1 MDKTIGEVLQE
12 LVDLPPESDE
22 WELAGFDREMV
33 ADSSLYYQL
42 GRLTKVELDQI
53 RQYLQVKRASSL
65 RKNELVPVLAEA
77 IKIKAPRILEFID
90 EITYDYL
97 VELVEGKGLL
107 RKADEVFL
115 GTLLYLRQAGLAF
128 AGEMS
133 GVGPVLVMPRELV
146 EMLAPLLKQDATRQG
161 VKDNQRALMAA
172 RGLLAHYG
180 LMDSLELE
188 KRLQG
193 IGSPV
198 TDDVFTGLQFGVGLA
213 NGYFEMHGPFICDKR
228 VVEREELLQKQQER
242 PDLDYYPLTLKR
254 AIAMGEQLYLDWTE
268 EHRDLFDYL
277 EDDCG
282 LDDDETSEAV
292 AFFLFAVNNR
302 LSATLLLSE
311 WGKIGIE
318 VAEYQQVIDLL
329 TLVEA
334 ARKKT
339 RLWALKG
346 HTPDEV
352 EELGRRPKLRVLRSD
367 GKHRTRGQRE

>member
-12 LVDLPPESDE
+12 LVDFPPDADE
-22 WELAGFDREMV
+22 WELAGFNRAMV
-33 ADSSLYYQL
+33 ADSSLNYQL
-42 GRLTKVELDQI
+42 SRLTKAELDQI
-53 RQYLQVKRASSL
+53 RQYLQVKKASSL
-65 RKNELVPVLAEA
+65 RKKELVPVLAEV
-77 IKIKAPRILEFID
+77 IKMKAPRILEFID

-146 EMLAPLLKQDATRQG
+146 EILTPLLKQESIRQG
-161 VKDNQRALMAA
+161 VKDNQKALMAA

-180 LMDSLELE
+180 LLDSLELE
-188 KRLQG
+188 RRLQHMG
-193 IGSPV
+193 CLV
-198 TDDVFTGLQFGVGLA
+198 TEDIFIGLQFGVGLA
-213 NGYFEMHGPFICDKR
+213 NGYFEMHGPLICDKR
-228 VVEREELLQKQQER
+228 VVEREELLQKQQEQ
-242 PDLDYYPLTLKR
+242 PTLGYYPLTLKK
-254 AIAMGEQLYLDWTE
+254 AISMGELLYLDWTE

-277 EDDCG
+277 QDECG

-292 AFFLFAVNNR
+292 AFFLFAVNNQ

-311 WGKIGIE
+311 WSKIGIE
-318 VAEYQQVIDLL
+318 VAEYQQAIDLL

-346 HTPDEV
+346 HTPDEA
-352 EELGRRPKLRVLRSD
+352 EELGKRPRLQILRSD
-367 GKHRTRGQRE
+367 GKHRTHGRLE